1 MFDVFFLLEFC
12 DGEMYVTDTLT
23 AVVVM
28 RDSEM
33 QYDRTTKVPRRRLVR
48 LVLMSFWH
56 HIGFNIPYMIRLF
69 FFSNLSK
76 VQNHCCVSMKACVP
90 NTCIIG

>member
-23 AVVVM
+23 VVVGM

-33 QYDRTTKVPRRRLVR
+33 QYDRTTKVPRRRLVP
-48 LVLMSFWH
+48 LVLMNFWH
-56 HIGFNIPYMIRLF
+56 HFGFNIPYMIRLF
-69 FFSNLSK
+69 FFQIYLK
-76 VQNHCCVSMKACVP
+76 FR
-90 NTCIIG
+90 IIVVFL